1 MNLSGQIIQQLITYW
16 LLYCYKHQDKQAGQI
31 QFVRVLFFN
40 RKPDIGSIIEA
51 LIALYDALGG
61 DKGMD
66 VLRVVGNLL
75 CQCRFARCQGW
86 LQERIAIACQ
96 YNLGGRDQKCT

>member
-1 MNLSGQIIQQLITYW
+1 MNLSGQIVQQFITYW
-16 LLYCYKHQDKQAGQI
+16 LLSSYNPPNTQTGQI

-40 RKPDIGSIIEA
+40 RKPDIGSIIEV

-75 CQCRFARCQGW
+75 CQCRLAR
-86 LQERIAIACQ
+86 
-96 YNLGGRDQKCT
+96 